1 MSYQYHDLDPYP
13 YLDPWS
19 GSPPNFNHL
28 FAGPL
33 PTFSKNFTQKLQ
45 IHSEVFAQ
53 NCYKTNKQWR
63 LHIFLGEGNY
73 YYYYYYYPSRNL
85 RKIKNWYNHNVLIMF
100 TVPSLKQNHL
110 THGCVKLCEP
120 ITFLHFQ
127 QFNFSQTHISY
138 HASQIQSWSL
148 AWYHSV
154 LPTTCIINVT
164 VTTSVD
170 TQTSVKYYCG
180 TTTITAYTSQQQRL
194 ENSKKYKQWT
204 VLHVLLHRMETADEM
219 DMNVWQ
225 HRSAT
230 DHSMIQCVCNRQSD
244 AVASHIYNPDNS

>member
-1 MSYQYHDLDPYP
+1 
-13 YLDPWS
+13 
-19 GSPPNFNHL
+19 
-28 FAGPL
+28 
-33 PTFSKNFTQKLQ
+33 
-45 IHSEVFAQ
+45 
-53 NCYKTNKQWR
+53 
-63 LHIFLGEGNY
+63 
-73 YYYYYYYPSRNL
+73 
-85 RKIKNWYNHNVLIMF
+85 MF

-164 VTTSVD
+164 VTTSVVAFSALTLLVGRQEGHPAHKIYGGWWRCVCVTTSVH
-170 TQTSVKYYCG
+170 TQTSVKYYCA
-180 TTTITAYTSQQQRL
+180 TVTITAYTPKQQSL
-194 ENSKKYKQWT
+194 ENSKKHKQWT

-230 DHSMIQCVCNRQSD
+230 DHSTIQCVCDRQSD
-244 AVASHIYNPDNS
+244 AVASHIYNPDDS